1 MSVGDHWQWQVRGQ
15 DESLQDGDA
24 RELGSEVAPTTR
36 RRARRIGPTL
46 ELMVPPRSDL
56 PIKGVVA
63 GRGGGGSAHSRARR
77 AGGGD
82 VVEGLG
88 RGVFGEYSA
97 IVGSGATEC
106 APVGGAQAAQVVS
119 SGAEERARLLS
130 ELAELGAGVR
140 AQRASRLEHLRAVA
154 ADLTSCS
161 GVTWRGL

>member
-1 MSVGDHWQWQVRGQ
+1 MSVGDHWQWQARGQ
-15 DESLQDGDA
+15 EESLQDGDA

-36 RRARRIGPTL
+36 RRARRPRPTL

-56 PIKGVVA
+56 PSKGMVA
-63 GRGGGGSAHSRARR
+63 GRVGGGGAYSWARR
-77 AGGGD
+77 AAGGD
-82 VVEGLG
+82 VVEGWE
-88 RGVFGEYSA
+88 RGASGA
-97 IVGSGATEC
+97 IAGSGATEC
-106 APVGGAQAAQVVS
+106 APGGGAEAAQVVS
-119 SGAEERARLLS
+119 SGAEERARLLG